1 MSFEPYNQQLRESS
15 KPGLLSRIATLAFKG
30 CLIYTI
36 VSLVAFVIIVIVL
49 AKSCESE
56 SEEKS
61 TYNNPSLEK
70 LISYIEESGSM
81 DDAEAQEYRDAK
93 ADEQSGSM
101 NDAEAQEYREAK
113 ANEKTNEDSKV
124 VKTVEEAKQTIVIDL
139 DELGVDKETQDAVV
153 DVLNSYL

>member
-1 MSFEPYNQQLRESS
+1 MSFEPYNPQLRESS

-36 VSLVAFVIIVIVL
+36 VSLIAFVIIVIVL

-56 SEEKS
+56 PEEKA

-70 LISYIEESGSM
+70 LISYIEQSGSM
-81 DDAEAQEYRDAK
+81 DDKEVQE
-93 ADEQSGSM
+93 S
-101 NDAEAQEYREAK
+101 REAK
-113 ANEKTNEDSKV
+113 ANEKTNEGSKV
-124 VKTVEEAKQTIVIDL
+124 EETVEEAKQTIVIDL
-139 DELGVDKETQDAVV
+139 DELRVDKETQDAVV

>member
-1 MSFEPYNQQLRESS
+1 MSFEPYNPQLRESS

-36 VSLVAFVIIVIVL
+36 VSLIAFVIIVIVL

-56 SEEKS
+56 PEEKA

-70 LISYIEESGSM
+70 LISYIEQSGSM
-81 DDAEAQEYRDAK
+81 DDKEV
-93 ADEQSGSM
+93 
-101 NDAEAQEYREAK
+101 QEYREAK
-113 ANEKTNEDSKV
+113 ANEKTNEGSKV
-124 VKTVEEAKQTIVIDL
+124 EETVEEAKQTIVIDL
-139 DELGVDKETQDAVV
+139 DELRVDKETQDAVV

>member
-1 MSFEPYNQQLRESS
+1 MSFEPYNPQLRESS

-36 VSLVAFVIIVIVL
+36 VSLIAFVVIVIVL

-56 SEEKS
+56 PEEKA

-70 LISYIEESGSM
+70 LISYIEQSGSMDDDEVQEYIEAKANEKSGSM
-81 DDAEAQEYRDAK
+81 DDAEV
-93 ADEQSGSM
+93 
-101 NDAEAQEYREAK
+101 QEYREAK
-113 ANEKTNEDSKV
+113 ADEQTNEDSKV
-124 VKTVEEAKQTIVIDL
+124 VETVEEAKQTIVIDL
-139 DELGVDKETQDAVV
+139 DELGIDKETQDAVV

>member
-1 MSFEPYNQQLRESS
+1 MV
-15 KPGLLSRIATLAFKG
+15 FKG
-30 CLIYTI
+30 CLVWLV
-36 VSLVAFVIIVIVL
+36 VSAITIVIVVLIL

-81 DDAEAQEYRDAK
+81 DDAEV
-93 ADEQSGSM
+93 
-101 NDAEAQEYREAK
+101 QEYREDK

-124 VKTVEEAKQTIVIDL
+124 VETVEETKQTIVIDL

>member
-1 MSFEPYNQQLRESS
+1 MSFEPYNPQLRESS

-36 VSLVAFVIIVIVL
+36 VSLIAFVIIVVVL

-56 SEEKS
+56 SEEKA

-70 LISYIEESGSM
+70 LISYIEESGSK
-81 DDAEAQEYRDAK
+81 DDNE
-93 ADEQSGSM
+93 M
-101 NDAEAQEYREAK
+101 QEYREAK

-124 VKTVEEAKQTIVIDL
+124 IETVEEAKQTIVIDL
-139 DELGVDKETQDAVV
+139 DELRVDKETQDAVV